1 MIDRM
6 NPATTTS
13 EDSIIYS
20 LQSSFLYITLG
31 TLFFQAEF
39 VKLKNPGSHLSPD
52 GSHFMVEGPEVRSFH
67 GHIPLG
73 GRRFVNQFV
82 MELFEI
88 GFKWKVCSNIV
99 NVVHVKVV
107 YVWYVCDYAVLNV
120 EDRPRLHT
128 LVISPCSLFHL
139 QTLTLN
145 PILCICLAICRLC
158 IYKHINM

>member
-1 MIDRM
+1 M
-6 NPATTTS
+6 TS
-13 EDSIIYS
+13 WLTGWIPQQQKNLSSTIYS
-20 LQSSFLYITLG
+20 HHIFTSPWARC
-31 TLFFQAEF
+31 FFRRSLWSWKILAATCRRMEAILWWK
-39 VKLKNPGSHLSPD
+39 VLRPGVSVSISRW
-52 GSHFMVEGPEVRSFH
+52 GKEMCES
-67 GHIPLG
+67 
-73 GRRFVNQFV
+73 FV

-88 GFKWKVCSNIV
+88 GFKWKVCSKIV
-99 NVVHVKVV
+99 NVVRVKVV
-107 YVWYVCDYAVLNV
+107 YVWYGCDYAVLNV